1 MKKAILIAGAAA
13 IAVAIPAIAAQ
24 VADGPGPRM
33 MMQADMTRAQVEAMV
48 KDKFAMA
55 DTNKDGAVTMEE
67 INAARTARHAQRMD
81 DRFKAMDT
89 NTDGSISR
97 AEFDSAHERMM
108 GQMAPGD
115 GPGMGA
121 GMGPGHQGMGQGGP
135 GMMHGGPGMGGPGMM
150 HGMGKG
156 GPGMMGH
163 GGAGMGMKFGP
174 RMFERADANKDGKV
188 TLAEANK
195 AALAHFDEV
204 DANKNGTVTAQERM
218 DFWKSKRAD
227 WMKEAKPG
235 S

>member
-1 MKKAILIAGAAA
+1 MMKKAILIAGAAA

-24 VADGPGPRM
+24 VADGPGPRI
-33 MMQADMTRAQVEAMV
+33 MMQADMPRAEGEPMV
-48 KDKFAMA
+48 KEKFAA
-55 DTNKDGAVTMEE
+55 VDANKDGAVTMEE

-89 NTDGSISR
+89 NSDGSISR
-97 AEFDSAHERMM
+97 AEFDAAHERMM
-108 GQMAPGD
+108 GQMS
-115 GPGMGA
+115 PGMGG
-121 GMGPGHQGMGQGGP
+121 GMGPGHQGMG
-135 GMMHGGPGMGGPGMM
+135 GPGMGGPGMMGHGGMM

-156 GPGMMGH
+156 GPGM
-163 GGAGMGMKFGP
+163 GMKFSP

-204 DANKNGTVTAQERM
+204 DADKNGTVTAQERM

-227 WMKEAKPG
+227 WMKKAKP
-235 S
+235 

>member
-24 VADGPGPRM
+24 VADGAGPRM
-33 MMQADMTRAQVEAMV
+33 MMQADMTRAQVEAKV
-48 KDKFAMA
+48 KEKFAA
-55 DTNKDGAVTMEE
+55 VDANKDGAVTMEE

-97 AEFDSAHERMM
+97 AEFDAAHEQMM

-115 GPGMGA
+115 GPGMGGGMGG
-121 GMGPGHQGMGQGGP
+121 GMGPGHQGL
-135 GMMHGGPGMGGPGMM
+135 MHDGPGMGMGSGPGMM

-156 GPGMMGH
+156 GPGM
-163 GGAGMGMKFGP
+163 GMKFSP

-227 WMKEAKPG
+227 WMKDAKPG

>member
-1 MKKAILIAGAAA
+1 MNKAILIAGAAA

-24 VADGPGPRM
+24 VADGAGPRM
-33 MMQADMTRAQVEAMV
+33 MMQADMTRAQVEAKV
-48 KDKFAMA
+48 KEKFAA
-55 DTNKDGAVTMEE
+55 VDANKDGAVTMEE
-67 INAARTARHAQRMD
+67 VNAARTARHAQKVD
-81 DRFKAMDT
+81 AHFKAMDT

-97 AEFDSAHERMM
+97 AEFDAAHERMM

-115 GPGMGA
+115 GPGKGG
-121 GMGPGHQGMGQGGP
+121 GMGPGHKGMD
-135 GMMHGGPGMGGPGMM
+135 HGGPGMGGPGM
-150 HGMGKG
+150 G
-156 GPGMMGH
+156 GPGMKH
-163 GGAGMGMKFGP
+163 GGMGMSMKFGP

-227 WMKEAKPG
+227 WMKDAKPG

>member
-1 MKKAILIAGAAA
+1 MKKAVLIAGAAA
-13 IAVAIPAIAAQ
+13 IAVGIPAIAAE
-24 VADGPGPRM
+24 VAGGPGHHMGNHM
-33 MMQADMTRAQVEAMV
+33 MMTADMTRAQVEAMV

-55 DTNKDGAVTMEE
+55 DTNKDGAVTMAE
-67 INAARTARHAQRMD
+67 INAARAARHAQRMD

-97 AEFDSAHERMM
+97 AEFDAAHERMM

-121 GMGPGHQGMGQGGP
+121 GMGAGMGPGHQGMGQGGP
-135 GMMHGGPGMGGPGMM
+135 GMGGPGMM
-150 HGMGKG
+150 S
-156 GPGMMGH
+156 H

-227 WMKEAKPG
+227 WMKDAKPG